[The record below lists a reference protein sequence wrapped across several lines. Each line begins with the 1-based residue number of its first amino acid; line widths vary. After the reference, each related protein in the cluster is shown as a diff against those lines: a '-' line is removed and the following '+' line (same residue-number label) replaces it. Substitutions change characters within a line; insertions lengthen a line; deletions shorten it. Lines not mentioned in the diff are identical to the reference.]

1 MLIKRILDFIIS
13 LVALIIL
20 SPLMLIIY
28 ILVKINLGSPAFF
41 VQERVGK
48 DNKVFKMIK
57 FRTMRDA
64 RDKNGNLLSDN
75 ERVTKLGSFLRSFS
89 LDELPELINIL
100 KGDMSLVGPRA
111 LLVQYL
117 GLYNDEQIR
126 RHEVLPGLTGWA
138 QINGRD
144 ELPIPYK
151 AQLDGEYVDKMSFLF
166 DWKMSKNNL
175 EKKLLSSE
183 FSDEEKFE
191 IKEKILNEDNL
202 RTVNYTKKLSF
213 IINDIDNLKK
223 NFKKNSYIIIAITLI
238 CAILMWVIYFCTK

>member
-57 FRTMRDA
+57 FRTMRDV

-89 LDELPELINIL
+89 LDELPELINIIR
-100 KGDMSLVGPRA
+100 GDMSLIGPRA

-138 QINGRD
+138 QINGRNSITWS
-144 ELPIPYK
+144 EK
-151 AQLDGEYVDKMSFLF
+151 FKLDVWYVDNWSLWLDIKIFFLTF
-166 DWKMSKNNL
+166 WKVIKREGINQ
-175 EKKLLSSE
+175 SE
-183 FSDEEKFE
+183 SVTME
-191 IKEKILNEDNL
+191 
-202 RTVNYTKKLSF
+202 
-213 IINDIDNLKK
+213 
-223 NFKKNSYIIIAITLI
+223 
-238 CAILMWVIYFCTK
+238 YFNGTN